1 MSPQTNLP
9 FEVMR
14 QQIEAQLATN
24 DLDALREFLKSAHPA
39 DIADLL
45 EDFDEEERVVIFTAL
60 LPDAA
65 AEVLDET
72 SIEITRE
79 IVDAVPGETIADLL
93 DALPMDDAAEVLS
106 DLNQEQAEHIIAL
119 MQPEDAAEVEILLAY
134 PEETAGRL
142 MNTKIVRLNVEWTV
156 DETFQRLRG
165 IDPEVETLS
174 YLYAVDSAEN
184 LVGVVP
190 LRNLITAPPEMRI
203 KEILLP
209 NVISVRV
216 DTDQEEVARVVS
228 QYDFVAIPVVDAD
241 GKLMG
246 IVTHDDV
253 VDILEEE
260 STEDFQ
266 RFGGSEPL
274 EDSYLSTSIF
284 TIVRKRVGWLMILFL
299 TGTLTGTVM
308 RFFQHELETAVAL
321 SFFIPLLIGT
331 GGNAGSQT
339 TSTIIRAMAVGE
351 ARFEDTLKLLWHELR
366 AGMLLGLAMGIMGFI
381 RAMTSGNDIPLSLT
395 VAVSLFSL
403 VVWSNSMGSLLPP
416 LAARLK
422 FDPALISGPM
432 MSTLVDATGLFIYFS
447 LARIII
453 GL

>member
-1 MSPQTNLP
+1 MSPQTNPP
-9 FEVMR
+9 FEAMR
-14 QQIEAQLATN
+14 DQIEALLDADN
-24 DLDALREFLKSAHPA
+24 LDALRDLLKSAHPA
-39 DIADLL
+39 DIADML
-45 EDFDEEERVVIFTAL
+45 EDFDEDQRLVIFTAL
-60 LPDAA
+60 QPEAA

-79 IVDAVPGETIADLL
+79 IVDAVSDETIADLL
-93 DALPMDDAAEVLS
+93 DALPMDDAAQVLS
-106 DLNQEQAEHIIAL
+106 ELDDEQAEHIIAL

-156 DETFQRLRG
+156 DETLHRLRSV
-165 IDPEVETLS
+165 DPEVETLS
-174 YLYAVDSAEN
+174 YLYAVDSGDK

-190 LRNLITAPPEMRI
+190 LRNLITAPVQKKI
-203 KEILLP
+203 GEILLAS
-209 NVISVRV
+209 VISVRV
-216 DTDQEEVARVVS
+216 DTDQEEIARVVS

-241 GKLMG
+241 GKLLG

-284 TIVRKRVGWLMILFL
+284 TIVRKRVGWLMFLFL

-308 RFFQHELETAVAL
+308 RFFEHELEAAVAL

-331 GGNAGSQT
+331 GGNSGSQT

-366 AGMLLGLAMGIMGFI
+366 VGFILGLAMGIMGFI
-381 RAMTSGNDIPLSLT
+381 RAITSGNNMSLSLT
-395 VAVSLFSL
+395 VAASLFAL
-403 VVWSNSMGSLLPP
+403 VVWANSMGSLLPP

-422 FDPALISGPM
+422 VDPALISGPV
-432 MSTLVDATGLFIYFS
+432 MSTLVDATGLLIYFS
-447 LARIII
+447 LARVIL